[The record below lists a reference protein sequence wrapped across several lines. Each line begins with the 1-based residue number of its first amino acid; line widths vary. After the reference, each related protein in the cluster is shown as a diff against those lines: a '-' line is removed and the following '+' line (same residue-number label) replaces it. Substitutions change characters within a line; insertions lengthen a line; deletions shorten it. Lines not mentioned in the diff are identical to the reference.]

1 VKGRTHLGTIT
12 LTDTTEE
19 LVEGLVENIFKEIKT
34 SGNIFYKPIVICPN
48 GNIRNYLVLS
58 IANNKKYNI
67 ASGIEFTTIESY
79 LKKSLLGGQKLVDET
94 LFGLFVLG
102 VLKENRNQF
111 PTLEKI
117 IQNKESEL
125 SQNKLIDMSIAMGN
139 LLVRYQKELGN
150 GWLEIVNNK
159 HEYYSEENKLY
170 DIVFEKI
177 ETILVERKDYR
188 KFILYGE
195 LPKLVSDNYKLF
207 NQPVHIVGAS
217 NLIFLHLESLKELK
231 NEIVFYQLYPYIS
244 SKNNWSSP
252 IIKNLEERVGYITKH
267 LNLKTIQNKTNTLKK
282 EKRTNLSIFQ
292 DLLIGHDVT
301 QESKEDL
308 SVQVLIS
315 PTLTREVE
323 AVHAHILSQLE
334 SDPTLSP
341 NDFLVLLPS
350 LNLYANTV
358 ISVFSKKNR
367 ITFENGRYMDTNL
380 PFILT
385 DESAG
390 KESSYYHAIRD
401 FFELGMSESLS
412 RRNCISLLRHT
423 CVQNAY
429 DLANDEIKIIYKWF
443 DAYKF
448 YRELSP
454 EEKSLDTKPNE
465 IKRELFSLD
474 TMLKR
479 IRLGLFLEPNSE
491 EIFSTKEGIDYIPF
505 SNLNREHLLILEK
518 LHRIRNKWKNW
529 QTWLQSD
536 TIDPNQLFILVQ
548 ENLKTNPLLYSER
561 KFESKLRNFLD
572 ELSTHFSNS
581 LSGVE
586 INRMILDLLSDDKE
600 TKSSILENGVTI
612 SGIQPVRPI
621 PFKIVYILGLN
632 QGNFGVNPEKSP
644 FDLFDDAEKKND
656 FKILQSDEAA
666 KVMLLESILSAREKL
681 TLSFVV
687 QESTE
692 DLKILLNSSNNSKYI
707 SMFNLSDY
715 SSIEEDL
722 IKKSINSLFSKTG
735 NILGSLIN
743 SCKIAQLKI
752 PLNPIPLS
760 RYSKFYFYKNSNF
773 TGDFI
778 RSIDKKKAITMLYEK
793 GTNSGVTEKDYLR
806 IFHLRSK
813 VKNIEL
819 REIEYEVPKRL
830 DISNLVTF
838 LFNPLD
844 DFLMRLDGFYN
855 EIQIDPNMDTDPYEL
870 SEKSLVKKMIPFLN
884 KSHTNLSEELYGKIP
899 IWKAKG
905 ELPLGNWELLEK
917 DFRLKIDEILKNVL
931 DSNEEDPIQY
941 EIKNG
946 NFYKEKKDYPT
957 KPFLNNFKEICHTWY
972 LRNNNFINFYAYGK
986 STSES
991 IARKDH
997 LAGAI
1002 AQFLLEENARHSYS
1016 LGYLD
1021 KGNLKIGKIPNS
1033 GDLIIDANSIQRFQ
1047 SLFSK
1052 LVEEYLLSPFP
1063 YDLGNL
1069 EIKKYNGSLDT
1080 IDDIFKK
1087 DDYVYGEK
1095 SYESLQRNSKNL
1107 ILGDRVP
1114 NSKTREDDLLRVQRI
1129 IELQRDFL
1137 SLTGLL
1143 NFEETEPKMKKKG
1156 KKK

>member
-1 VKGRTHLGTIT
+1 MGTIT

-34 SGNIFYKPIVICPN
+34 SGTIFYKPIVICPN
-48 GNIRNYLVLS
+48 GNIRNYLQLS
-58 IANNKKYNI
+58 IANNSKYKI

-94 LFGLFVLG
+94 LFGLFALE
-102 VLKENRNQF
+102 VLKEDTNQF
-111 PTLEKI
+111 PYLEKI

-125 SQNKLIDMSIAMGN
+125 SKNKLIDMSIAMGN
-139 LLVRYQKELGN
+139 LLVRYQKELGKD
-150 GWLEIVNNK
+150 WHEIVNK
-159 HEYYSEENKLY
+159 DHEYYPEEIKLY

-177 ETILVERKDYR
+177 KKILVGGRDYR
-188 KFILYGE
+188 EFILYGE
-195 LPKLVSDNYKLF
+195 LPKLISENLQYF
-207 NQPVHIVGAS
+207 NQPVHILGAT

-244 SKNNWSSP
+244 KQNNWSSP
-252 IIKNLEERVGYITKH
+252 IIKNLEDRIGYITNH
-267 LNLKTIQNKTNTLKK
+267 LNLKTIQSKTSTLKK

-292 DLLIGHDVT
+292 DLLTGQIVP
-301 QESKEDL
+301 QESKVDL

-315 PTLTREVE
+315 PSLTREVE
-323 AVHAHILSQLE
+323 SVHAHILSHLE

-350 LNLYANTV
+350 LNIYANTV
-358 ISVFSKKNR
+358 ISIFSKKNR
-367 ITFENGRYMDTNL
+367 IIFENGRYMDTNL

-401 FFELGMSESLS
+401 FFILGMSESLS

-429 DLANDEIKIIYKWF
+429 DLTIEDLKIIYNWF
-443 DAYKF
+443 GTYNF

-454 EEKSLDTKPNE
+454 EEKSLDTKPTE
-465 IKRELFSLD
+465 IKREVFSLD
-474 TMLKR
+474 ILLKR

-518 LHRIRNKWKNW
+518 LHRVRNKWKNW
-529 QTWLQSD
+529 QSFLQSEI
-536 TIDPNQLFILVQ
+536 IDPNQLFIFVQ
-548 ENLKTNPLLYSER
+548 ENLRTNPLLYSER

-572 ELSTHFSNS
+572 DLSTHFLNS

-586 INRMILDLLSDDKE
+586 INRMVLDLLSDDKE

-644 FDLFDDAEKKND
+644 FDLFDDAAKNNE
-656 FKILQSDEAA
+656 FKILKSDEAA

-692 DLKILLNSSNNSKYI
+692 DLKILLNSSNNSKDT
-707 SMFNLSDY
+707 SLFNLSDY
-715 SSIEEDL
+715 SSIEDEL
-722 IKKSINSLFSKTG
+722 LKKSINSLFSKTG

-743 SCKIAQLKI
+743 SCKIANLKI
-752 PLNPIPLS
+752 PFNPIPLS

-773 TGDFI
+773 IGDFI
-778 RSIDKKKAITMLYEK
+778 RSKDKKKAITMLYEK
-793 GTNSGVTEKDYLR
+793 NSDFSTTEKEYLK
-806 IFHLRSK
+806 IFHLKSK
-813 VKNIEL
+813 NKNIEL
-819 REIEYEVPKRL
+819 RERELEMPKRL

-844 DFLMRLDGFYN
+844 DFLMRLDGYYN

-870 SEKSLVKKMIPFLN
+870 NEKSLVKKMIPFLN
-884 KSHTNLSEELYGKIP
+884 KSHTNLKEELYGKIP

-905 ELPLGNWELLEK
+905 ELPLGNWELLIS
-917 DFRLKIDEILKNVL
+917 DFKVKIDEILKEVIL
-931 DSNEEDPIQY
+931 SNLEDPNQY

-946 NFYKEKKDYPT
+946 IVYKEKIEFQT
-957 KPFLNNFKEICHTWY
+957 KPFLNKFKEICHTWY
-972 LRNNNFINFYAYGK
+972 LRNNNFNNFFSYSK
-986 STSES
+986 NTSES

-1002 AQFLLEENARHSYS
+1002 AQFLLEENSNYSYNF
-1016 LGYLD
+1016 GYLE
-1021 KGNLKIGKIPNS
+1021 KGILKIGKIS
-1033 GDLIIDANSIQRFQ
+1033 DASDLIIDADSIQRFQ
-1047 SLFSK
+1047 KLFSK

-1063 YDLGNL
+1063 YDLSSL
-1069 EIKKYNGSLDT
+1069 EIKKYNGSLAT
-1080 IDDIFKK
+1080 IEDIFKK
-1087 DDYVYGEK
+1087 DDYNFQETT
-1095 SYESLQRNSKNL
+1095 YESSQRNSKNL

-1114 NSKTREDDLLRVQRI
+1114 NSKTKEVDLMRIQRI
-1129 IELQRDFL
+1129 IELQKEFL
-1137 SLTGLL
+1137 SLTGLQNL
-1143 NFEETEPKMKKKG
+1143 EIKEPITKKKG

>member
-1 VKGRTHLGTIT
+1 MKGRTHLGTLTIT
-12 LTDTTEE
+12 NTTEE
-19 LVEGLVENIFKEIKT
+19 LVEDLLENIFEEIKS
-34 SGNIFYKPIVICPN
+34 SGSIFYKPIVICPN

-58 IANNKKYNI
+58 IANNDKYNI

-79 LKKSLLGGQKLVDET
+79 LKKSLMRGQKLVDET
-94 LFGLFVLG
+94 LFSLFALG
-102 VLKENRNQF
+102 ILKENRNLF

-117 IQNKESEL
+117 IQNKESEQ

-139 LLVRYQKELGN
+139 LLVRYQKELGEKWF
-150 GWLEIVNNK
+150 GIVNDG
-159 HEYYSEENKLY
+159 HEYYSEEIILYNK
-170 DIVFEKI
+170 VFEKI
-177 ETILVERKDYR
+177 KTILVKGDSHH

-195 LPKLVSDNYKLF
+195 LPEIVKENVELF
-207 NQPVHIVGAS
+207 KQPVHIIGAT
-217 NLIFLHLESLKELK
+217 NLIFLHLQSLQVLT
-231 NEIVFYQLYPYIS
+231 NNIFFYQLYPYIS
-244 SKNNWSSP
+244 NKNNWSSP
-252 IIKNLEERVGYITKH
+252 IIKNLNDRIGYITKH
-267 LNLKTIQNKTNTLKK
+267 LNVKTIQNTSKSIKK
-282 EKRTNLSIFQ
+282 ENTSNLTLFQ
-292 DLLIGHDVT
+292 DLLIGKDVT
-301 QESKEDL
+301 QESREDL

-315 PTLTREVE
+315 PSLTREVE
-323 AVHAHILSQLE
+323 AIHAHILSHLE

-401 FFELGMSESLS
+401 FFGLGMSDSFS

-429 DLANDEIKIIYKWF
+429 DLNLDEVKIIYKWF
-443 DAYKF
+443 DTYKF

-454 EEKSLDTKPNE
+454 EEKSLDVYKTE
-465 IKRELFSLD
+465 VKRELFSLD
-474 TMLKR
+474 IMLKR
-479 IRLGLFLEPNSE
+479 IRIGLFLDPNSE
-491 EIFSTKEGIDYIPF
+491 EIFSTNEGIDYNPF
-505 SNLNREHLLILEK
+505 SNLNREHLIILEK
-518 LHRIRNKWKNW
+518 LHIIRNKWKRW
-529 QTWLQSD
+529 QTFLKSE
-536 TIDPNQLFILVQ
+536 TIEPNQLFIFVQ

-561 KFESKLRNFLD
+561 KFESKLKNFLD
-572 ELSTHFSNS
+572 DLSTHFSNS
-581 LSGVE
+581 LRGIE
-586 INRMILDLLSDDKE
+586 INRLILDLLSDDKE

-644 FDLFDDAEKKND
+644 FDLFDDAAKVNE

-687 QESTE
+687 QESSE
-692 DLKILLNSSNNSKYI
+692 DLKVLLNSSNKIKDISK
-707 SMFNLSDY
+707 FNLSDY
-715 SSIEEDL
+715 SSIEDGL

-752 PLNPIPLS
+752 PFNPIPLS
-760 RYSKFYFYKNSNF
+760 RYSKFYFYKNSYF

-778 RSIDKKKAITMLYEK
+778 RSSDKKKAITMLYEK
-793 GTNSGVTEKDYLR
+793 EGDFSSTEKDYLR
-806 IFHLRSK
+806 IFHLRDKTKKIDLKDS
-813 VKNIEL
+813 V
-819 REIEYEVPKRL
+819 YEMPKRL
-830 DISNLVTF
+830 DISSIVTF

-844 DFLMRLDGFYN
+844 DFLMRLDGFYT
-855 EIQIDPNMDTDPYEL
+855 EVQIDPNMDTDPCEL
-870 SEKSLVKKMIPFLN
+870 IDKNLVKKIIPFLN
-884 KSHTNLSEELYGKIP
+884 KSHSNLKEELYGKIP

-905 ELPLGNWELLEK
+905 ELPLGNWELPEK
-917 DFRLKIDEILKNVL
+917 EFRLKIDGILRNVY
-931 DSNEEDPIQY
+931 DTHKEDPIRF

-946 NFYKEKKDYPT
+946 IIYKEKKEFQN
-957 KPFLNNFKEICHTWY
+957 KNFLKNFKEIFHTWY

-986 STSES
+986 NTSES
-991 IARKDH
+991 IARKDY

-1002 AQFLLEENARHSYS
+1002 AQFLLEENSKHSYS
-1016 LGYLD
+1016 FGYLE
-1021 KGNLKIGKIPNS
+1021 KGILKVGNIS
-1033 GDLIIDANSIQRFQ
+1033 DSRELIIDANSIHQFQ
-1047 SLFSK
+1047 NLFSK
-1052 LVEEYLLSPFP
+1052 LVKEYLISPFP
-1063 YDLGNL
+1063 YDLSSL
-1069 EIKKYNGSLDT
+1069 EIKKYKGSLHDF
-1080 IDDIFKK
+1080 DDLFKK
-1087 DDYVYGEK
+1087 DSYDYK
-1095 SYESLQRNSKNL
+1095 DKTYESLQRNSKNL

-1114 NSKTREDDLLRVQRI
+1114 NAKTKDDDLLRIQRI
-1129 IELQRDFL
+1129 IELQKEFL

-1143 NFEETEPKMKKKG
+1143 HTENSEPIMKKKG